1 MGWLGMVDPLWWRSC
16 FVYLKNDEKMVCRR
30 LVWCWLCRVVRY
42 WVLDCVCGV
51 GFVGRMG
58 STLLLRTLM
67 SLDFRETTFVFDY
80 VDKTVELYTTS
91 RTVFLKAIA
100 RNHNVIE
107 AVDLKPGYR
116 ILYAMDQVR
125 EPEALLRKRP
135 ATASIMNKYLT
146 EKELQRRKN
155 QREIF
160 NERMGITSNQ

>member
-1 MGWLGMVDPLWWRSC
+1 MMKKWFVEGW
-16 FVYLKNDEKMVCRR
+16 
-30 LVWCWLCRVVRY
+30 
-42 WVLDCVCGV
+42 CGV
-51 GFVGRMG
+51 GCAGLYGIGFWTAFAGLV
-58 STLLLRTLM
+58 LLVEWGARCWMPLM

-80 VDKTVELYTTS
+80 ADKTVELYTTS
-91 RTVFLKAIA
+91 RTVFLHAIA
-100 RNHNVIE
+100 RNCNVIE

-135 ATASIMNKYLT
+135 ATASVMNKYLT